1 MAKRTS
7 YRVYD
12 LPRLAMAKRGNAI
25 THSMIRPEY
34 RRATK
39 RNPHRI
45 YDPPRS
51 NTRQRSNTNTGPT
64 SRTPMQSA
72 TRPNFHSVYDP
83 PRSDAS
89 QRSNTNTVSTSRTP
103 YSTQQS
109 TIPTGYMLRLA
120 QIPVSG
126 ASRPQ
131 ARQRVPFGNRVT
143 GTKCGVYVPGLVLCQ

>member
-39 RNPHRI
+39 HNPHRI

-64 SRTPMQSA
+64 FRATCRARQGPTSTRYTIHPAQTLLSGA
-72 TRPNFHSVYDP
+72 TRI
-83 PRSDAS
+83 RSQHPAPHTAHNRARFPQDICFAPLKHPS
-89 QRSNTNTVSTSRTP
+89 AEHLAHRLDNESRSE
-103 YSTQQS
+103 
-109 TIPTGYMLRLA
+109 TGLQELNVVFMF
-120 QIPVSG
+120 
-126 ASRPQ
+126 
-131 ARQRVPFGNRVT
+131 RV
-143 GTKCGVYVPGLVLCQ
+143 